1 MCVNPWGTIFF
12 VCSKLEILFRNIL
25 CKCSQCWTKICY
37 VPYPLQSCETGTGYN
52 ICGLKSHYISP
63 IIYTIFSIQLYMYI
77 FKKITPILSPIFLLE
92 VTSSPEFGTLC
103 WHQSGIYPVLE
114 IAHSKLSTFPA
125 FEILHLYPILRSYW
139 KWIFYSTSYIL
150 KSQPCCIGY
159 PYSIGLASKCL
170 TKRDTNLCHFLMEI
184 KLKTTS

>member
-37 VPYPLQSCETGTGYN
+37 VPYPLQSCESGTGYN

>member
-37 VPYPLQSCETGTGYN
+37 VPYPLQSCESGTGYN

-103 WHQSGIYPVLE
+103 WHQSGIDPVLRDCTLQTVNLSCLWNTTS
-114 IAHSKLSTFPA
+114 IPYFKKLLEVDILFY
-125 FEILHLYPILRSYW
+125 ILHS
-139 KWIFYSTSYIL
+139 
-150 KSQPCCIGY
+150 
-159 PYSIGLASKCL
+159 
-170 TKRDTNLCHFLMEI
+170 EI
-184 KLKTTS
+184 TTLLHWVSLLNRLGIQVFNQTWYKPLSFSDGN